1 MPEAAVLEDLAE
13 DFFLAGLD
21 EGDDFHGAAALGA
34 AQGVDLID
42 ALDEDGPAA
51 ADGFGRAGNRRG
63 RVGRRLPRCVG

>member
-1 MPEAAVLEDLAE
+1 M
-13 DFFLAGLD
+13 
-21 EGDDFHGAAALGA
+21 
-34 AQGVDLID
+34 ID

>member
-1 MPEAAVLEDLAE
+1 MLEDFS
-13 DFFLAGLD
+13 DHIVLAGFD
-21 EGDDFHGAAALGA
+21 KGDDFHGAAALGA